1 MSKAAKKAR
10 EKEERVAKK
19 AQKEELARG
28 GHVGSLAKHSLSMR
42 KLPLPAEPSPP
53 PEVELAKGKI

>member
-19 AQKEELARG
+19 AQKEELSHG
-28 GHVGSLAKHSLSMR
+28 GHVGALAKHGLSMR
-42 KLPLPAEPSPP
+42 KLPTVASPSPP